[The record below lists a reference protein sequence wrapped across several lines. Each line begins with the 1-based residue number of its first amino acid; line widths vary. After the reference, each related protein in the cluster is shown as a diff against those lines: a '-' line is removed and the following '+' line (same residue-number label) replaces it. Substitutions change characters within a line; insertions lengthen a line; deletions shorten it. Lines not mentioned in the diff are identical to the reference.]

1 LKETFKAPDEALF
14 FWYSHIPT
22 SHACLE
28 FVWKQPGFFLSWR
41 GGFPRFLQL
50 FRGQG
55 INTCMTIEEVVRNYI
70 RETVKPLTPDQ
81 ARIKALKGN
90 VDRARLALQTA
101 RDQQRQRRE
110 AERRAK
116 ASQARAA
123 IATSLKN

>member
-1 LKETFKAPDEALF
+1 MP
-14 FWYSHIPT
+14 
-22 SHACLE
+22 
-28 FVWKQPGFFLSWR
+28 FLSLCGNNQEFSFR
-41 GGFPRFLQL
+41 GEVGFPAFLQL
-50 FRGQG
+50 FQGQG

-70 RETVKPLTPDQ
+70 KETVKPLTPDQ

-123 IATSLKN
+123 ITTSLKS

>member
-1 LKETFKAPDEALF
+1 MLVL
-14 FWYSHIPT
+14 SL
-22 SHACLE
+22 CGN
-28 FVWKQPGFFLSWR
+28 KQELSFSWR
-41 GGFPRFLQL
+41 GGFFRFLRL

-81 ARIKALKGN
+81 ARIKALQGN

-116 ASQARAA
+116 ASQSRADLWA
-123 IATSLKN
+123 FHTSEKQFLTQ